1 MCFCHT
7 CISYCGLHFPL
18 LFCPVPVLALVPW
31 VGRPLLLSFLHISSS
46 QPQSCPQT
54 LVPRGPEQP
63 VMAVPWGKHH
73 THLLSQPCPALRR
86 GRGTPHRETG
96 WEHEGA
102 QAGGPP
108 LVGETEW
115 MSRQCPPLSCR
126 LGWSREGPSVTRP
139 RAPLQGGSHPTA
151 PRQRRL
157 PLPPALHTV
166 GPLPSAVV
174 PLSLIAWPDLELHFD
189 AMKTLCLYIMFIYF
203 KDLCQESIFNKNQND
218 FFSPAGVSSSALTL
232 IP

>member
-1 MCFCHT
+1 MFLPHM
-7 CISYCGLHFPL
+7 HFL
-18 LFCPVPVLALVPW
+18 LWPPFPPFILSCSRSCLSPVGGKTPPSVLPAYLQQPTPVLSAD
-31 VGRPLLLSFLHISSS
+31 SCS
-46 QPQSCPQT
+46 QGS
-54 LVPRGPEQP
+54 EQP

-115 MSRQCPPLSCR
+115 ISRQCPPLSCR